1 MKLES
6 RVAVVTGSVRGL
18 GWEIVQAYADE
29 GAKVTICDLVAAEVE
44 KAVARLQISEHRV
57 LGVNADVTREL
68 DVTKLFE
75 KIMRKFG

>member
-44 KAVARLQISEHRV
+44 KAVARLQISEHRA